1 MKVALIHLSDLH
13 VKSKEDFLV
22 LNVKHFAAACAPVV
36 NTCEKV
42 IVAVTGDVVDRGQ
55 VANYPI
61 AERFF
66 REFEELIHQEN
77 ADCTFDYI
85 FVPGNHDLDYDH
97 DPNKNLRPA
106 FIDWVSKKDEVNEE
120 VIEKCLS
127 PQAEFWKFYS
137 KVSGKEIPAC
147 SVHEE
152 KIILDENHSMT
163 FMGYNTSIFM
173 QKNEAEGVCLVP
185 ENVFCE
191 PSCPTQHNIIFTLF
205 HHNPCWLTTQTQ
217 KNNRAKFIAHL
228 SKTTQFVL
236 CGHEHNKAEKTISD
250 LNGEKQF
257 KYLEAESLQVGDH
270 QSCGIHV
277 FNTDNWETVI
287 PYTIE
292 VVEGAFKLSSPDKTY
307 LVPEKSNIIG
317 FTEKWNSKLSSIGAP
332 ITHPS
337 GKELVLSDIYV
348 YPDLL
353 PLTDLSGDKVYVY
366 QDALDILEDSE
377 SQNVYILQGA
387 SQSGRTSLLKMYI
400 RHLYQSGVCPIYI
413 NGRDVKNEHILNV
426 LKDAYKEQ
434 YGNSEVSYEQFLAKT
449 SKDKRV
455 VLIDNIDLS
464 QLNAN
469 GQDYV
474 CKELLKS
481 YDKVFVTS
489 KDNLEVRNLVDQ
501 NQKNT
506 IYCQYHIEPLGYE
519 KRNELIDKWVKL
531 GQDRYTIQ
539 EDYVTDQIK
548 TLFNHITSLLG
559 KELIPAY
566 PIFILTLLQMQ
577 SVMIDKFPVNRASY
591 ATLYDTLLKGALH
604 KAGINAGDYDG
615 IIGFLS
621 TLAYRMYKSG
631 REYVRIVGN
640 DSVVGYNEEYDTY
653 KERRNIPIEKGRLLS
668 MLILGIFEE
677 VDTDV
682 YRFSYKYIYYYLVA
696 MYLSKML
703 GTEECKK
710 EIDKFRDTLYNES
723 SSNILVF
730 LAYLDNNQVL
740 LSELQF
746 ATWLPFEKFSE
757 ATLSQED
764 PLFTQLS
771 KLVPGVKQM
780 ILKMDTDSKE
790 ERKKQLKQADK
801 RVREVRLA
809 EQSGQ
814 NVLPTAEDYMKD
826 PALRD
831 ACHTLRITSIIGQ
844 VVKNQRDTIDRDVL
858 IDIIKD
864 TYKSNFRFISFFAKS
879 IEDDKQEIVDSLLR
893 DNPKLQTMKY
903 DEVEEKIAR
912 LLQLLLLRVTLSVF
926 SHLSVSVG
934 TSGIDEYFEKV
945 AQDIDSPAAE
955 IITFTI
961 KSYYAPMKIT
971 DLERLMSK
979 YRNNIVVKAIIR
991 SRVCQYVYD
1000 HNLPRKTKQ
1009 RLGNICGLKMIDS
1022 HSTVIAQ
1029 RNKK

>member
-36 NTCEKV
+36 NRCEKV

-77 ADCTFDYI
+77 AGCTFDYI

-97 DPNKNLRPA
+97 DPNKNLRQA
-106 FIDWVSKKDEVNEE
+106 FVQWAAQKDDVNAD
-120 VIEKCLS
+120 VIASCLT
-127 PQAEFWKFYS
+127 PQTEFWKFYS
-137 KVSGKEIPAC
+137 EMSGEEIPAC
-147 SVHEE
+147 AAHEK

-163 FMGYNTSIFM
+163 FVGYNTSIFM

-185 ENVFCE
+185 ENVFHD
-191 PSCPTQHNIIFTLF
+191 PSRPTQQNIVFTLF

-217 KNNRAKFIAHL
+217 KNNRAKFITHL
-228 SKTTQFVL
+228 SQSTQFVL
-236 CGHEHNKAEKTISD
+236 CGHEHNKAEKTVSD
-250 LNGEKQF
+250 LKGEKQF

-277 FNTDNWETVI
+277 FDTNNWKTVTPYAIEIKDEAFVLI
-287 PYTIE
+287 PDDSYQ
-292 VVEGAFKLSSPDKTY
+292 
-307 LVPEKSNIIG
+307 VPEKSNIIR
-317 FTEKWNSKLSSIGAP
+317 FTYKWNSFVSSIGAP
-332 ITHPS
+332 IRHPS
-337 GKELVLSDIYV
+337 GRELTLSDLYV

-353 PLTDLSGDKVYVY
+353 PLMDLSGDRIYVY

-400 RHLYQSGVCPIYI
+400 QHLYQSGINPIYVS
-413 NGRDVKNEHILNV
+413 GRDIKNEHILNV

-434 YGNSEVSYEQFLAKT
+434 YGNKEVSYEQFLAKT

-464 QLNAN
+464 KLNAN

-474 CKELLKS
+474 CKELLKN

-489 KDNLEVRNLVDQ
+489 KDNLEVKNLVDQ

-519 KRNELIDKWVKL
+519 KRNELIDKWVKF

-539 EDYVTDQIK
+539 EDYVTDQVK
-548 TLFNHITSLLG
+548 TLFDQISALLG

-566 PIFILTLLQMQ
+566 PIFVLTMLQLQ
-577 SVMIDKFPVNRASY
+577 SVMVDKFPVSRASY
-591 ATLYDTLLKGALH
+591 ATLYDTLLKGALN
-604 KAGINAGDYDG
+604 KANINAGDYDG
-615 IIGFLS
+615 VIGFLS
-621 TLAYRMYKSG
+621 ALAYHMYKSG
-631 REYVRIVGN
+631 QEYIGEAGN
-640 DSVVGYNEEYDTY
+640 ESAIGFNEEYDAY
-653 KERRNIPIEKGRLLS
+653 KERRNIPIEKRRLLS
-668 MLILGIFEE
+668 MLKLGIFEE

-703 GTEECKK
+703 GTEECKA
-710 EIDKFRDTLYNES
+710 EVDKFRDTLYNES

-746 ATWLPFEKFSE
+746 ATWLPFEKYTE

-764 PLFTQLS
+764 PLFAQLS
-771 KLVPGVKQM
+771 KLIPGVKQM
-780 ILKMDTDSKE
+780 ILKMDTDSNE
-790 ERKKQLKQADK
+790 ERKKQLKQADRK
-801 RVREVRLA
+801 VREVRQA
-809 EQSGQ
+809 EQSGH

-879 IEDDKQEIVDSLLR
+879 IEDDKQEIVDSLLQ
-893 DNPKLQTMKY
+893 DNPKLRTMKY

>member
-1 MKVALIHLSDLH
+1 MKIALIHLSDLH
-13 VKSKEDFLV
+13 IASNKDFLV
-22 LNVKHFAAACAPVV
+22 SNVRYFAAACAPIT
-36 NTCEKV
+36 NLCEKV
-42 IVAVTGDVVDRGQ
+42 IIVVTGDIVDRGQ
-55 VANYPI
+55 VVNYAI
-61 AERFF
+61 AKKFF
-66 REFEELIHQEN
+66 NEFEGVLHQEN
-77 ADCTFDYI
+77 ACCSFDYI

-106 FIDWVSKKDEVNEE
+106 LVQWASKNDEVNED
-120 VIEKCLS
+120 IIDSCLT
-127 PQAEFWKFYS
+127 PQVEFWKFYS
-137 KVSGKEIPAC
+137 EVSGKDLSLCA
-147 SVHEE
+147 VHEE
-152 KIILDENHSMT
+152 TIILDENHAMT
-163 FMGYNTSIFM
+163 FIGYNTSMFM
-173 QKNEAEGVCLVP
+173 QKNEVEGICLIP
-185 ENVFCE
+185 ENVFYE
-191 PSCPTQHNIIFTLF
+191 PISLKKQSIVFTLF

-228 SKTTQFVL
+228 SKSTQFVL
-236 CGHEHNKAEKTISD
+236 CGHEHHKAEKTISD
-250 LNGEKQF
+250 LNCGKQF

-270 QSCGIHV
+270 QGCGIHV
-277 FNTDNWETVI
+277 FDTDDWKTVT
-287 PYTIE
+287 PYAVEIN
-292 VVEGAFKLSSPDKTY
+292 EGAFVLTPNDSY
-307 LVPEKSNIIG
+307 QVPEKSNIIR
-317 FTEKWNSKLSSIGAP
+317 FTNKWNSWLSSIGAP

-337 GKELVLSDIYV
+337 GRELILTDLYV

-353 PLTDLSGDKVYVY
+353 PLTDLSGDKIYVY
-366 QDALDILEDSE
+366 QNALKILEDSE
-377 SQNVYILQGA
+377 SRNVYILQGA

-400 RHLYQSGVCPIYI
+400 QYLYQSGVYPMYVSGVDI
-413 NGRDVKNEHILNV
+413 KNEHIQNV

-434 YGNSEVSYEQFLAKT
+434 YGNEDVNYEQFLAKT

-464 QLNAN
+464 KLNTD

-474 CKELLKS
+474 CKELLKI

-489 KDNLEVRNLVDQ
+489 KDNLEIKNLIDQ

-539 EDYVTDQIK
+539 EDSVIDQVK
-548 TLFNHITSLLG
+548 TLFNQITTLLG

-566 PIFILTLLQMQ
+566 PIFVLTMLQLQ
-577 SVMIDKFPVNRASY
+577 GVMIDKFPVNRASY
-591 ATLYDTLLKGALH
+591 ATLYDTLLKGALN

-615 IIGFLS
+615 VIGFLS
-621 TLAYRMYKSG
+621 ALAYRMYKL
-631 REYVRIVGN
+631 EKKYVGIIGN
-640 DSVVGYNEEYDTY
+640 DSALGYSEEYDTY

-677 VDTDV
+677 IDTDV

-703 GTEECKK
+703 ETEECKK
-710 EIDKFRDTLYNES
+710 EIDKFRDTLFNES

-746 ATWLPFEKFSE
+746 ATWLPFEKYPE
-757 ATLSQED
+757 VTLSQED
-764 PLFTQLS
+764 PLFSQLS
-771 KLVPGVKQM
+771 QLVSNVKQM

-790 ERKKQLKQADK
+790 ERKNQLKQAD
-801 RVREVRLA
+801 REVREVRQA

-814 NVLPTAEDYMKD
+814 NVLPTAEDYMRD

-844 VVKNQRDTIDRDVL
+844 VIKNQRDTIDRGVL

-879 IEDDKQEIVDSLLR
+879 IDDEKQDIVDSLLC

-903 DEVEEKIAR
+903 DEVDEKIAR

-934 TSGIDEYFEKV
+934 TRGIDEYFEKV
-945 AQDIDSPAAE
+945 AQEIDSPAAE

-979 YRNNIVVKAIIR
+979 YRKNIVVTSIIR

-1000 HNLPRKTKQ
+1000 HNLSRQMKQ
-1009 RLGNICGLKMIDS
+1009 KLGNICGLKMIDS
-1022 HSTVIAQ
+1022 HSSVIAQ